1 MSPKRGREIS
11 AALRHREARSDVAIH
26 KYDKKNWI
34 TSLRS

>member
-1 MSPKRGREIS
+1 MSPKWGKETS
-11 AALRHREARSDVAIH
+11 TALRHREARSDVAIH